1 LSAAGSREEFF
12 RKLLSHDLTT
22 YFITF
27 HPTEAPKFG
36 LVKKPI
42 LTSSPSPMAI
52 PYRWDYRTLK
62 SLLYELAEHLRPEEV
77 ERRQVQ
83 PVNPGTQKPV

>member
-36 LVKKPI
+36 LVKKPKE
-42 LTSSPSPMAI
+42 
-52 PYRWDYRTLK
+52 LK
-62 SLLYELAEHLRPEEV
+62 LL
-77 ERRQVQ
+77 
-83 PVNPGTQKPV
+83 K